1 MLPPKKLQATE
12 WEEGAEGHK
21 DRPIGVFRGVDEGKG
36 MPNRR
41 VGGGCLW
48 ASSVLSQSRSSGLP
62 ASEVCCHGNQAFQ
75 LGRRLGA
82 AFLRG
87 RKGGVRGC

>member
-21 DRPIGVFRGVDEGKG
+21 DRPIGVFRGVGEGKG

-48 ASSVLSQSRSSGLP
+48 ASSPRAGQ
-62 ASEVCCHGNQAFQ
+62 AVCQ
-75 LGRRLGA
+75 LL
-82 AFLRG
+82 
-87 RKGGVRGC
+87 KSVVMETKPSN